1 MSGGEAAAPLPPR
14 RAADGVPAALESV
27 VLRAMAAS
35 PEGRYPSAEELS
47 AEISRFLDGERVL
60 AHRETPVERAGRF
73 FAKYRT
79 AVLLVAAYLV
89 VRAAMLWLLRR

>member
-1 MSGGEAAAPLPPR
+1 
-14 RAADGVPAALESV
+14 V
-27 VLRAMAAS
+27 
-35 PEGRYPSAEELS
+35 
-47 AEISRFLDGERVL
+47 SRFLDGERVL
-60 AHRETPVERAGRF
+60 AHRETPVERASRF